1 MFRRTVLKR
10 VTMPL
15 RRVNVKGFWLVEN
28 KHLAFAAFVVGA
40 SMYALRT
47 GIKNDVKEVR
57 TEIKELRTEL
67 KNDIREMRTEFK
79 NDMRELRTEFK
90 NDIWALRME
99 IRTSLAAM
107 NTSRGAMDAHAQ
119 FLRDAN
125 VGKTAP
131 PLP

>member
-1 MFRRTVLKR
+1 
-10 VTMPL
+10 MPL
-15 RRVNVKGFWLVEN
+15 RRGNVNGFWLVEN

-40 SMYALRT
+40 SMYALLMQIMWFRME
-47 GIKNDVKEVR
+47 IRNDVKEVR
-57 TEIKELRTEL
+57 TEIKVLRTEMKELRTEL
-67 KNDIREMRTEFK
+67 
-79 NDMRELRTEFK
+79 K

-107 NTSRGAMDAHAQ
+107 NTSRGAMDAHVQ

>member
-1 MFRRTVLKR
+1 
-10 VTMPL
+10 MPL
-15 RRVNVKGFWLVEN
+15 QDNFWLVEN

-47 GIKNDVKEVR
+47 GIKNDMR
-57 TEIKELRTEL
+57 GLRTDI
-67 KNDIREMRTEFK
+67 KNDIRE
-79 NDMRELRTEFK
+79 
-90 NDIWALRME
+90 LRME

-107 NTSRGAMDAHAQ
+107 NTSRGSVDAHVQ
-119 FLRDAN
+119 FLHDAN